1 MCFRLLHNVAELSSF
16 HICEN
21 ERGKTNTHLSGESQ
35 RHLQVPTYVPGNT
48 NYVSPGVT
56 HQKHQFRHWC
66 FFSPR
71 RMRSVRIAGVLP
83 RLAVA
88 AGSSAPY
95 AGLKNQ
101 GNTCYMNSLLQSVFH
116 LPDFRRA
123 VYGLPT
129 GERSFSNSIGK
140 RLPLR
145 CVSSESA
152 AGAADHLTLPLTSH
166 SPHSPTHTH
175 T

>member
-1 MCFRLLHNVAELSSF
+1 MFFCLLSVAELSSF
-16 HICEN
+16 HIYEH
-21 ERGKTNTHLSGESQ
+21 ERGKKTTHLSGESEAST
-35 RHLQVPTYVPGNT
+35 RTT
-48 NYVSPGVT
+48 SVSHT
-56 HQKHQFRHWC
+56 RYCSQKHKLRQELAPFL
-66 FFSPR
+66 FASK
-71 RMRSVRIAGVLP
+71 MRSVRIAGVLP
-83 RLAVA
+83 LLAVA

-152 AGAADHLTLPLTSH
+152 AGAADHLSLPLTSH
-166 SPHSPTHTH
+166 SLHSPPHTH